1 MEMPKV
7 SRCDVLECAY
17 NMDKE
22 CHAMA
27 VTIGDIVHPK
37 CDTLCMAVNE
47 DLDVNCFAGVG
58 ACKTI
63 ACSYNHGF
71 ECMASEIS
79 VGYNSDEVDC
89 MTFRQ
94 R

>member
-7 SRCDVLECAY
+7 SRCDVSECAY

-27 VTIGDIVHPK
+27 VTIGDVVHPR